1 MSFKASHW
9 AVHEV
14 RGLRPVERVLL
25 LVLAEYADDRDCAWP
40 SQDRLADNV
49 ETSLSTLR
57 RCLVRLEALGLLTRE
72 HRWVMDESGDTHRA
86 TNVYQL
92 HVGATPNWS
101 RLEGGSSGTRR
112 AGAAGSGSAVEEQ
125 VPYTGQSDRYR
136 EAPEEPP
143 VDNSSD
149 DGVFVA
155 NADTG
160 HSDGYGGSGR
170 LYRSKPGGIPV
181 TWVTG
186 ISTPNHQ
193 ENHQTQPDQSEVTS
207 PGGRAASRSGPVG
220 SGGGDARLGASAG
233 RARRDASPAAGR
245 PGSVAVGLPAEVAEL
260 LGDCLPDSMQDGLD
274 RQGAL
279 RIAGL
284 LRERLD
290 AGWRPHQIRR
300 VMDQALPARVSRLS
314 GLVASRL
321 KANVDPVLA
330 PDKVKAAAESR
341 RQEAARRR
349 SEEIAGPGR
358 PAADPVFE
366 RALALVREQM
376 PGASLLEA
384 ARAAAELVE
393 RRGDGTV
400 GVES

>member
-1 MSFKASHW
+1 MSFRAVHW
-9 AVHEV
+9 ALHEV
-14 RGLRPVERVLL
+14 KGVSMGHKLL
-25 LVLAEYADDRDCAWP
+25 LVTLGEYADDTDCAWP
-40 SQDRLADNV
+40 SQETLAGVLECSVSTIRRSLKALISWGLIDR
-49 ETSLSTLR
+49 E
-57 RCLVRLEALGLLTRE
+57 E
-72 HRWVMDESGDTHRA
+72 RWVMDDDGNTHRA
-86 TNVYQL
+86 TNVYRL
-92 HVGATPNWS
+92 YVGAQPTQGSNDVPQDPSGDPELGDVCPGQGIPVNLTGMGADGSQTPVDNLS
-101 RLEGGSSGTRR
+101 DDRLSVANTD
-112 AGAAGSGSAVEEQ
+112 
-125 VPYTGQSDRYR
+125 TGQSDRYG
-136 EAPEEPP
+136 AY
-143 VDNSSD
+143 
-149 DGVFVA
+149 
-155 NADTG
+155 TG
-160 HSDGYGGSGR
+160 QNRGA
-170 LYRSKPGGIPV
+170 YRSSM
-181 TWVTG
+181 VTG

-220 SGGGDARLGASAG
+220 SGRGDDRSKVSAG
-233 RARRDASPAAGR
+233 RARRDASPAAGM
-245 PGSVAVGLPAEVAEL
+245 PGSVAAGLPVEVAEL

-321 KANVDPVLA
+321 EVNVDPVLA
-330 PDKVKAAAESR
+330 PDKVKAAAERR

-349 SEEIAGPGR
+349 SEEIAGSDR
-358 PAADPVFE
+358 PAADPAFE
-366 RALALVREQM
+366 RALAQMREQM
-376 PGASLLEA
+376 PGASLLECS
-384 ARAAAELVE
+384 RAAAELVE

>member
-1 MSFKASHW
+1 MSFRAVHW
-9 AVHEV
+9 ALHEV
-14 RGLRPVERVLL
+14 KGVSMGHKLL
-25 LVLAEYADDRDCAWP
+25 LVTLGEYADDVDCAWP
-40 SQDRLADNV
+40 SQETLAGVLECSVSTIRRSLKALISWGLIDR
-49 ETSLSTLR
+49 E
-57 RCLVRLEALGLLTRE
+57 E
-72 HRWVMDESGDTHRA
+72 RWVMDDDGNTHRA
-86 TNVYQL
+86 TNVYRL
-92 HVGATPNWS
+92 HVGAQPVQGGDDVPEWPSGDSEPGDVCAGQGIPVNLTGMGA
-101 RLEGGSSGTRR
+101 GGSQSPVDNLSDDRLFVANTD
-112 AGAAGSGSAVEEQ
+112 
-125 VPYTGQSDRYR
+125 TGQSDRYG
-136 EAPEEPP
+136 AY
-143 VDNSSD
+143 
-149 DGVFVA
+149 
-155 NADTG
+155 TG
-160 HSDGYGGSGR
+160 QNRGA
-170 LYRSKPGGIPV
+170 YRSSM
-181 TWVTG
+181 VTG
-186 ISTPNHQ
+186 ISIPNHQ

-233 RARRDASPAAGR
+233 RARRDASPATSR
-245 PGSVAVGLPAEVAEL
+245 PGSAAVELPAEVAEL

-321 KANVDPVLA
+321 EANVDPVLA

-349 SEEIAGPGR
+349 SEEIAGPDR
-358 PAADPVFE
+358 PAADPAFE

-376 PGASLLEA
+376 PGASLLECS
-384 ARAAAELVE
+384 RAAAELVE

>member
-57 RCLVRLEALGLLTRE
+57 RCLARLETLGLLTRE
-72 HRWVMDESGDTHRA
+72 HRWVMDEAGDTHRA

-92 HVGATPNWS
+92 HVGATPDWS
-101 RLEGGSSGTRR
+101 RLEGGSSGARR
-112 AGAAGSGSAVEEQ
+112 AGAAGSGGAVEEQ

-143 VDNSSD
+143 VNNSSD

-181 TWVTG
+181 TQVTG

-193 ENHQTQPDQSEVTS
+193 ENHQTQPDQSQVTS
-207 PGGRAASRSGPVG
+207 PGGRVGSRSGPVG
-220 SGGGDARLGASAG
+220 SGGGDARSGSSAG
-233 RARRDASPAAGR
+233 RARRDASPATGR
-245 PGSVAVGLPAEVAEL
+245 PGSVAARLPVEVAEL

-290 AGWRPHQIRR
+290 AGWKPHQIRQ

-321 KANVDPVLA
+321 EANVDPVLA
-330 PDKVKAAAESR
+330 PDKVKAGAERR

-349 SEEIAGPGR
+349 SEEIAGPDR
-358 PAADPVFE
+358 PAADPAFE
-366 RALALVREQM
+366 RALAEVRKRM
-376 PGASLLEA
+376 PDASWVEKI
-384 ARAAAELVE
+384 RAAWELVNRSSTGMSKE
-393 RRGDGTV
+393 AL
-400 GVES
+400 

>member
-57 RCLVRLEALGLLTRE
+57 RCLARLETLGLLTRE
-72 HRWVMDESGDTHRA
+72 HRWVMDEAGDTHRA

-92 HVGATPNWS
+92 HVGATPDWS
-101 RLEGGSSGTRR
+101 RLEGGSSGARR
-112 AGAAGSGSAVEEQ
+112 VGAAGSGGAVEEQ

-181 TWVTG
+181 TQVTG
-186 ISTPNHQ
+186 ISTPKHQ
-193 ENHQTQPDQSEVTS
+193 ENHQTQPDQEVTS
-207 PGGRAASRSGPVG
+207 PGGRTASRSGPVG
-220 SGGGDARLGASAG
+220 SGGGDDRSGSSAG

-245 PGSVAVGLPAEVAEL
+245 PGSVASGLPAEVAEL

-290 AGWRPHQIRR
+290 AGWRPHQIRG

-321 KANVDPVLA
+321 EANIDPVLA
-330 PDKVKAAAESR
+330 PDRVKAAAESR

-349 SEEIAGPGR
+349 SEEIAGSDR
-358 PAADPVFE
+358 PAADPAFE

-376 PGASLLEA
+376 PEASLLECS
-384 ARAAAELVE
+384 RAAAELVE

-400 GVES
+400 GVKS

>member
-1 MSFKASHW
+1 MSFRAVHW
-9 AVHEV
+9 ALHEV
-14 RGLRPVERVLL
+14 RGVSMGHKLL
-25 LVLAEYADDRDCAWP
+25 LVTLGEYADDVDCAWP
-40 SQDRLADNV
+40 SQETLAGVIECSVSTIRRSLKALVSWGLIDR
-49 ETSLSTLR
+49 E
-57 RCLVRLEALGLLTRE
+57 E
-72 HRWVMDESGDTHRA
+72 RWVMDEDGNTHRA
-86 TNVYQL
+86 TNVYRL
-92 HVGATPNWS
+92 HVGAQPVQGGDDVPEGPSGGPEPGDVSAGQGIPVNLTGMGA
-101 RLEGGSSGTRR
+101 GGS
-112 AGAAGSGSAVEEQ
+112 
-125 VPYTGQSDRYR
+125 QS
-136 EAPEEPP
+136 P
-143 VDNSSD
+143 VDNLSD

-155 NADTG
+155 NTDTG
-160 HSDGYGGSGR
+160 QSDRYGAYTGQNRGA
-170 LYRSKPGGIPV
+170 YRSSM
-181 TWVTG
+181 VTG
-186 ISTPNHQ
+186 ISTPNHHR
-193 ENHQTQPDQSEVTS
+193 NHQTQPDQSEVTS

-220 SGGGDARLGASAG
+220 SGGGDARSGSSAG

-245 PGSVAVGLPAEVAEL
+245 PGSVAAGLPAEVAEL

-321 KANVDPVLA
+321 EANVDPVLA
-330 PDKVKAAAESR
+330 PDKVKAGAERR

-349 SEEIAGPGR
+349 SEEIAGSDR
-358 PAADPVFE
+358 PAADPAFE

-376 PGASLLEA
+376 PGVSLLECS
-384 ARAAAELVE
+384 RAAAELVE

>member
-1 MSFKASHW
+1 MSFRAVHW
-9 AVHEV
+9 ALHEV
-14 RGLRPVERVLL
+14 KGVSMGHKLL
-25 LVLAEYADDRDCAWP
+25 LVTLGEYADDVDCAWP
-40 SQDRLADNV
+40 SQETLAGVLECSVSTIRRSLKALISWGLIDR
-49 ETSLSTLR
+49 EK
-57 RCLVRLEALGLLTRE
+57 
-72 HRWVMDESGDTHRA
+72 RWVMDDDGNTHRA
-86 TNVYQL
+86 TNVYRL
-92 HVGATPNWS
+92 HVGAQPMQGSHDVPEGPSGDLEPGDVRPSQGIPVNLTGMDADGSQSPVDNLS
-101 RLEGGSSGTRR
+101 DDRLSVANTD
-112 AGAAGSGSAVEEQ
+112 
-125 VPYTGQSDRYR
+125 TGQSDRYG
-136 EAPEEPP
+136 AY
-143 VDNSSD
+143 
-149 DGVFVA
+149 
-155 NADTG
+155 TG
-160 HSDGYGGSGR
+160 QNRGA
-170 LYRSKPGGIPV
+170 YRSSM
-181 TWVTG
+181 VTG
-186 ISTPNHQ
+186 ISIPNHQ

-274 RQGAL
+274 RQGAV

-330 PDKVKAAAESR
+330 PDRVKAAAESR

-376 PGASLLEA
+376 PGASLLECSK
-384 ARAAAELVE
+384 AAAELVE

>member
-1 MSFKASHW
+1 MSFRAVHW
-9 AVHEV
+9 ALHEV
-14 RGLRPVERVLL
+14 RGVSMGHKLL
-25 LVLAEYADDRDCAWP
+25 LVTLGEYADDVDCAWP
-40 SQDRLADNV
+40 SQETLAGVLECSVSTIRRSLKALISWGLIDR
-49 ETSLSTLR
+49 E
-57 RCLVRLEALGLLTRE
+57 E
-72 HRWVMDESGDTHRA
+72 RWVMDDDGNTHRA
-86 TNVYQL
+86 TNVYRL
-92 HVGATPNWS
+92 HVGAQPVQGGDDVPEGPSGDSEPGDVSAGQGIPVNLTGMGA
-101 RLEGGSSGTRR
+101 GGS
-112 AGAAGSGSAVEEQ
+112 
-125 VPYTGQSDRYR
+125 QS
-136 EAPEEPP
+136 P
-143 VDNSSD
+143 VDNLSD

-155 NADTG
+155 NTDTG
-160 HSDGYGGSGR
+160 QSDRYGAYTGQNRGA
-170 LYRSKPGGIPV
+170 YRSSM
-181 TWVTG
+181 VTG
-186 ISTPNHQ
+186 ISTPNHHR
-193 ENHQTQPDQSEVTS
+193 NHQTQPDQSEVTS

-220 SGGGDARLGASAG
+220 SGGGDARSGSSAG
-233 RARRDASPAAGR
+233 RARRDASPATGR
-245 PGSVAVGLPAEVAEL
+245 PGSVAAGLPAEVAEL

-321 KANVDPVLA
+321 EVNVDPVLA
-330 PDKVKAAAESR
+330 PDKVKAGAERR

-349 SEEIAGPGR
+349 SEEIAGSDR
-358 PAADPVFE
+358 PAADPAFE

-376 PGASLLEA
+376 PGASLLECS
-384 ARAAAELVE
+384 RAAAELVE

>member
-57 RCLVRLEALGLLTRE
+57 RCLARLEALGLLTRE
-72 HRWVMDESGDTHRA
+72 HRWVMDEAGDTHRA

-92 HVGATPNWS
+92 HVGATPDWS
-101 RLEGGSSGTRR
+101 RLEGGSSGARR
-112 AGAAGSGSAVEEQ
+112 AGAADSGGAVEEQ
-125 VPYTGQSDRYR
+125 VPYTGQIDRYR
-136 EAPEEPP
+136 EAPEERP

-181 TWVTG
+181 TQVTG
-186 ISTPNHQ
+186 ISTSNHHR
-193 ENHQTQPDQSEVTS
+193 NHQTQPDQSEVTS
-207 PGGRAASRSGPVG
+207 PGGRVGSRSGPVG
-220 SGGGDARLGASAG
+220 SGGGDARSGSSAG
-233 RARRDASPAAGR
+233 RARRDASPAAGM
-245 PGSVAVGLPAEVAEL
+245 PGSVAAGLPVEVAEL
-260 LGDCLPDSMQDGLD
+260 LGGCLPDSMQDGLD

-321 KANVDPVLA
+321 EVNVDPVLA
-330 PDKVKAAAESR
+330 PDKVKAAAERR

-349 SEEIAGPGR
+349 SEEIAGSDR
-358 PAADPVFE
+358 PAADPAFE
-366 RALALVREQM
+366 RALAQVREQM
-376 PGASLLEA
+376 PGASLLECS
-384 ARAAAELVE
+384 RAAAELVE

>member
-1 MSFKASHW
+1 MSFRAVHW
-9 AVHEV
+9 ALHEV
-14 RGLRPVERVLL
+14 RGVSMGHKLL
-25 LVLAEYADDRDCAWP
+25 LVTLGEYADDVDCAWP
-40 SQDRLADNV
+40 SQETLAGVLECSVSTIRRSLKALISWGLIDR
-49 ETSLSTLR
+49 E
-57 RCLVRLEALGLLTRE
+57 E
-72 HRWVMDESGDTHRA
+72 RWVMDEDGNTHRA
-86 TNVYQL
+86 TNVYRL
-92 HVGATPNWS
+92 YVGAQPVQGGDDVPEDPSGDPELGDVSAGQGIPVNLTGMGA
-101 RLEGGSSGTRR
+101 GGS
-112 AGAAGSGSAVEEQ
+112 
-125 VPYTGQSDRYR
+125 QS
-136 EAPEEPP
+136 P
-143 VDNSSD
+143 VDNLSD

-155 NADTG
+155 NTDTG
-160 HSDGYGGSGR
+160 QSDRYGAYTGQNRGA
-170 LYRSKPGGIPV
+170 YRSSM
-181 TWVTG
+181 VTG
-186 ISTPNHQ
+186 ISIPNHHR
-193 ENHQTQPDQSEVTS
+193 NHQTQPDQSRVTS

-220 SGGGDARLGASAG
+220 SGGGDDRSGVSAG

-245 PGSVAVGLPAEVAEL
+245 PGSVASGLPGEVAEL

-321 KANVDPVLA
+321 EANVDPVLA
-330 PDKVKAAAESR
+330 PDEVKAAAESR

-349 SEEIAGPGR
+349 SEEIASSDR
-358 PAADPVFE
+358 PAADPAFE
-366 RALALVREQM
+366 RALALVRGQM
-376 PGASLLEA
+376 PGASLLECS
-384 ARAAAELVE
+384 RAAAELVE